1 MRLSALFCF
10 LPVLL
15 WSLVCSA
22 TDTDSIIEKV
32 NTGRINW
39 TRSIITA
46 NGGATLSQTS
56 PADTA
61 AVDAA
66 SMDQMIS
73 LAHERAKNN
82 LLLALDVVRMNADCY
97 LSDIMEESPTIYNKV
112 TEIAMGVPIAQTNQL
127 EHGDIEVMVE
137 LLIPGGFSQL
147 ILPQEIKQ
155 VEYIK
160 PINAPSQPETALEE
174 PDIPSASTGG
184 YSGVVIDARG
194 IEARP
199 AIVPVILDESGREVY
214 SPAFIS
220 REYAVQNGVCVYIH
234 STDALQQIARI
245 APNPLLLRGLRTQGQ
260 NQCNIVISDADAF
273 KLRDSSSNLH
283 FLKQCR
289 VVIIIDGIE

>member
-1 MRLSALFCF
+1 MRLSALFWF

-32 NTGRINW
+32 NTGNINW

-46 NGGATLSQTS
+46 NGGATPSQAS
-56 PADTA
+56 PGDTA
-61 AVDAA
+61 AVDAI
-66 SMDQMIS
+66 SMDRMIS

-82 LLLALDVVRMNADCY
+82 LLLALDVVRMNADGY
-97 LSDIMEESPTIYNKV
+97 LADIMEENPTIYNKV
-112 TEIAMGVPIAQTNQL
+112 AEIAMGVPIAQTNQL
-127 EHGDIEVMVE
+127 ENGDIEVMVE

-147 ILPQEIKQ
+147 VLPKEIKQ

-160 PINAPSQPETALEE
+160 PINTQTQPETALEE
-174 PDIPSASTGG
+174 PDNPSASTGA
-184 YSGVVIDARG
+184 YSGVIIDARG

-199 AIVPVILDESGREVY
+199 AMVPVILDESGREVY

-273 KLRDSSSNLH
+273 KLRDSSTNLH

-289 VVIIIDGIE
+289 VVIIIDEID